1 MKKKR
6 VLIVE
11 DDQVQIK
18 LFEKIV
24 SQVNVKSELATTGE
38 QALDY
43 LKNHNDIGLVLL
55 DLALP
60 DISGLDVL
68 ESIKKTN
75 NEIPVAIL
83 SATEDPEIALK
94 AGQLGAE
101 KFFVKGGG
109 DWKDVM
115 KIFEFIDDTINN

>member
-11 DDQVQIK
+11 DDKTQIK
-18 LFEKIV
+18 LWEKIV
-24 SQVNVKSELATTGE
+24 SNVNVKSELVTTGE

-43 LKNHNDIGLVLL
+43 IKNHDDIGLVLL

-68 ESIKKTN
+68 ESIKKLN
-75 NEIPVAIL
+75 SKIPVAIL
-83 SATEDPEIALK
+83 SATEDSKIILK
-94 AGQLGAE
+94 AGNLGATD
-101 KFFVKGGG
+101 FFVKGSNP
-109 DWKDVM
+109 KDIM
-115 KIFEFIDDTINN
+115 RLFEFVDDVINK